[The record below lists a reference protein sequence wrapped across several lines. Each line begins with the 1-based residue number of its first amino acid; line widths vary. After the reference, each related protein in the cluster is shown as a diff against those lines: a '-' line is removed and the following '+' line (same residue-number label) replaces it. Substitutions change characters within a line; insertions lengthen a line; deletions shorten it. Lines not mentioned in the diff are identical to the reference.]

1 DLFLRVDLV
10 KIHMDDVGS
19 DGMPLD
25 LADQRLGRLAVHR
38 ELDDGAGGLD
48 ASERLLERLGVHL
61 ERQGVA
67 SVSVDHRGD
76 AAPEARLARGA
87 FAGRAARA
95 RCERNNLSHTLSV
108 VRDPW
113 SALNRTVS
121 SPIDSSA
128 HNRLPWRSVP
138 RSTAPSASRTP
149 GPQGCGSY
157 SSPPPH
163 RPARH
168 RSEE

>member
-1 DLFLRVDLV
+1 MIRRPPRSTLFPYTTLFRSHAVRVADQVHRHLERDLFLRVDLV

-48 ASERLLERLGVHL
+48 ARQRPLERLGVHL

-67 SVSVDHRGD
+67 SLSVDHRGD

-87 FAGRAARA
+87 FTGRAARA
-95 RCERNNLSHTLSV
+95 RCERDNLRPTLSV

-121 SPIDSSA
+121 SP
-128 HNRLPWRSVP
+128 
-138 RSTAPSASRTP
+138 T
-149 GPQGCGSY
+149 GS
-157 SSPPPH
+157 
-163 RPARH
+163 
-168 RSEE
+168 